1 MFSQYKKILAIFG
14 IVAFLV
20 STLFT
25 VSFADD
31 DSKKR
36 RYDRYDKKQ
45 ERHDKRHDKRHDR
58 DDSDDSDDSD
68 DDLDDDSDS
77 DSDDDGVTQPPI
89 VVPPVVEPPVVE
101 PPVVEP
107 PVVEPPVVEP
117 PVVEPPVVEPPAL
130 DGNQVYQENC
140 AGCHGS
146 GKKGN
151 NVPSWHLGDKVNL
164 TPEEIDAINGL

>member
-1 MFSQYKKILAIFG
+1 MFSQYKKFLAIFG

-25 VSFADD
+25 VSFADSN
-31 DSKKR
+31 SKER

-45 ERHDKRHDKRHDR
+45 ERSDRYDRRDRHDRHDR

-68 DDLDDDSDS
+68 DDRDSDS
-77 DSDDDGVTQPPI
+77 DSDDDGMTQ
-89 VVPPVVEPPVVE
+89 PPVVEPQ

-107 PVVEPPVVEP
+107 Q
-117 PVVEPPVVEPPAL
+117 PPVVEPPAL

>member
-1 MFSQYKKILAIFG
+1 MFSKYKKILAIFG

-20 STLFT
+20 STLFA
-25 VSFADD
+25 VSFAGDN
-31 DSKKR
+31 SKER
-36 RYDRYDKKQ
+36 RSDRYDKKQ
-45 ERHDKRHDKRHDR
+45 DRSDRYDRHDR
-58 DDSDDSDDSD
+58 DDSDDSGDDRDSD
-68 DDLDDDSDS
+68 I
-77 DSDDDGVTQPPI
+77 DDDGMTQ
-89 VVPPVVEPPVVE
+89 PPVVEPPVVE

-151 NVPSWHLGDKVNL
+151 NFPTWHQGDKVNL
-164 TPEEIDAINGL
+164 TPAEIEAINAL

>member
-1 MFSQYKKILAIFG
+1 MFSQYKKFLAIFG
-14 IVAFLV
+14 VVAFLV

-31 DSKKR
+31 NSKR

-45 ERHDKRHDKRHDR
+45 DRSDRYDRHDR
-58 DDSDDSDDSD
+58 DDSDDSDDD
-68 DDLDDDSDS
+68 RDSDS
-77 DSDDDGVTQPPI
+77 DSDDDGMTQPPV
-89 VVPPVVEPPVVE
+89 VVPPVVES
-101 PPVVEP
+101 

-151 NVPSWHLGDKVNL
+151 NFPTWHQGDKVNL
-164 TPEEIDAINGL
+164 TPAEIEAINAL